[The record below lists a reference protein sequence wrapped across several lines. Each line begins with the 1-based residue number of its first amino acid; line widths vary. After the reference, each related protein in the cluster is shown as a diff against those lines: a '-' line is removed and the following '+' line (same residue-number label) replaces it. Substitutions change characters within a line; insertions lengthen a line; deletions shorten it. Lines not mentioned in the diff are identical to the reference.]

1 MDAIWWSLL
10 IGGMLGGL
18 LSTLFGVYSVQG
30 ANAYSRNVFGIPSTV
45 LITNAIIVIVAAC
58 ITFLA
63 TISGLV
69 RDLGY
74 PTQSPIKFSLEAF
87 LMAFSS
93 AYVIFIMTVFRGYQI
108 TGTTFEE
115 FFILFTK
122 FGLLHI
128 LLQFSGFYSYVFP
141 PK

>member
-1 MDAIWWSLL
+1 MDAIWWSILV
-10 IGGMLGGL
+10 GGLLGGL
-18 LSTLFGVYSVQG
+18 LSSLFGIYSVQG

-45 LITNAIIVIVAAC
+45 LITNAIVTIVAAC

-63 TISGLV
+63 TVSGLV
-69 RDLGY
+69 RDIHY
-74 PTQSPIKFSLEAF
+74 PLESPMKFSIEIF

-115 FFILFTK
+115 FSVLFAK

-128 LLQFSGFYSYVFP
+128 LLQTSGFYSYVFP